1 MRIHGKPQN
10 PIIICMLILLFICS
24 GCGSSSATGEE
35 TKSPDTGSTVAP
47 TAPSEQSDSQ
57 APAESPV
64 PDAEKDYYGDYKKT
78 GGKVALVTDCRS
90 IDDNGVNQAAYE
102 GAKTYAQAAGVSYSY
117 YSAAENTADAYE
129 QALMTAVENN
139 AKLVICSGS
148 HFEQALGGL
157 QNAYPDIHFLMLDG
171 VPKDSSDK
179 ELPIAPN
186 VHCISYHEE
195 EAGYLAGYM
204 TVMEGY
210 TKLGFIGGEKL
221 PSVQRYGTG
230 FLQGIDAAAKEL
242 AVSDEITVDY
252 DYADTFL
259 PDESIGEISSQWYEA
274 GTEVIF
280 ACGGSIYESVLSS
293 AESCGGLLIGADTD
307 HSSISPLFLT
317 SAMKEIR
324 YSVIMTLDDYFACGN
339 IWSENLAGQASIYGV
354 SDKCIGL
361 PVSENAWRFEK
372 VSYSDYTDI
381 LSRMKNGKIQI
392 ISDINS
398 APDIS
403 IQVNYHNNL

>member
-1 MRIHGKPQN
+1 MRISIDYHKPLLL
-10 PIIICMLILLFICS
+10 CTVVLLFFCG
-24 GCGSSSATGEE
+24 GCGTQKAVGTETPNPTTAVSPSQEGKADTTAPDSSAGAVSSPE
-35 TKSPDTGSTVAP
+35 T
-47 TAPSEQSDSQ
+47 
-57 APAESPV
+57 
-64 PDAEKDYYGDYKKT
+64 DYYGDYLKT
-78 GGKVALVTDCRS
+78 NGEVALVIDCSS
-90 IDDNGVNQAAYE
+90 IDDNGFNQAAYE
-102 GAKTYAQAAGVSYSY
+102 GAKTYAQAAGVTYSY
-117 YSAAENTADAYE
+117 YSADENTVDAYE
-129 QALMTAVENN
+129 RALMTAVENH

-148 HFEQALGGL
+148 HFEQALGSL
-157 QNAYPDIHFLMLDG
+157 QNAYPDIHFLILDG
-171 VPKDSSDK
+171 VPKDASDK

-204 TVMEGY
+204 TVMDGY

-242 AVSDEITVDY
+242 NIREEIIVDY
-252 DYADTFL
+252 GYADTFL
-259 PDESIGEISSQWYEA
+259 PDKSIEEVSSQWYEE

-280 ACGGSIYESVLSS
+280 ACGGSIYESILTS

-307 HSSISPLFLT
+307 HSSISKLFLT
-317 SAMKEIR
+317 SAMKEVR
-324 YSVIMTLDDYFACGN
+324 YSVIMTLDDYFASGN
-339 IWSENLAGQASIYGV
+339 VWSENLSGQTSTYGV

-372 VSYSDYTDI
+372 VSYSDYAVL
-381 LSRMKNGKIQI
+381 LSRIKNGEIRI
-392 ISDINS
+392 TSDNKS
-398 APDIS
+398 TPEIS